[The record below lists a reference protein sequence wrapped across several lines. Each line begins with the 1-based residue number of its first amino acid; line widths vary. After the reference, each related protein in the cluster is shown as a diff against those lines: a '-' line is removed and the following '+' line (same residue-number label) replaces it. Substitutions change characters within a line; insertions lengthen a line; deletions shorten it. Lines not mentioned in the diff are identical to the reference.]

1 MNARLDASQL
11 ARYRNG
17 DYTVP
22 GYYNL
27 LQCRR
32 VLMLQGP
39 MGTFF
44 NRVAAWLEAQG
55 IAVKK
60 INFSGG
66 DWLFH
71 RKLDALDY
79 QGTLD
84 DFPQFLRTYLV
95 ENDFDGVLCFGDCR
109 HYHTLAKPVADAL
122 GVPFFVFEEGYVRPD
137 YITLECGGV
146 NAYSSMPRSP
156 RFYRSLPDVDLAR
169 PQPAH
174 PRFGRAAW
182 TSMVYYATS
191 RVLKPLYPN
200 YQHHKKLSVRYEA
213 RNWCR
218 SWARKHLNRWRDK
231 PVMERI
237 LRECDGKYFAV
248 ALQVYNDSQVRS
260 HSDYQDVRDFIRE
273 VVSSF
278 AAYADDQH
286 HLVLKHHPM
295 DRGQRD
301 YRRLL
306 TTLCEQLGVT
316 GRVHYVHDV
325 HLPTL
330 LRRAR
335 GVVTIN
341 STVGLSALYHYKPL
355 KVMGRA
361 MYDMEGLT
369 FQGELSQFWT
379 AKPRF
384 DRSLWRRYRSYLIS
398 QTQLNGAFYG
408 LDFQTLLG
416 AEAPGVKQSLSAPLE
431 LHSPV
436 AARKIDL
443 HKQDFKRAA
452 A

>member
-17 DYTVP
+17 DYSVP

-27 LQCRR
+27 LQCNH

-39 MGTFF
+39 MGAFF
-44 NRVAAWLEAQG
+44 NRVAAWLGEQG
-55 IAVKK
+55 VAVKK

-71 RKLDALDY
+71 RKLDAVDY
-79 QGTLD
+79 RGTLF
-84 DFPQFLRTYLV
+84 DFPAFLR
-95 ENDFDGVLCFGDCR
+95 DFLLEHDIDGIVCFGDCR
-109 HYHTLAKPVADAL
+109 HYHAAAKPVADAL

-146 NAYSSMPRSP
+146 NAYTSMPRSAA
-156 RFYRSLPDVDLAR
+156 FYHALPPVDITK
-169 PQPAH
+169 PQPAN
-174 PRFGRAAW
+174 PRFGRGAW
-182 TSMVYYATS
+182 ASMVYYAAS
-191 RVLKPLYPN
+191 RALKPLYPS
-200 YQHHKKLSVRYEA
+200 YRHHKILSVRYEA

-218 SWARKHLNRWRDK
+218 SWARKHLNRLRDK
-231 PVMERI
+231 PVMEQL
-237 LRECDGKYFAV
+237 LREQDGKYFAV
-248 ALQVYNDSQVRS
+248 ALQVYNDSQVRT
-260 HSDYQDVRDFIRE
+260 HSAYADVRDFIRE
-273 VVSSF
+273 VVASF
-278 AAYADDQH
+278 AASADESH
-286 HLVLKHHPM
+286 HLVFKHHPM

-306 TTLCEQLGVT
+306 NTLCEELGLA

-330 LRRAR
+330 LRRSR

-341 STVGLSALYHYKPL
+341 STVGLSALYHYKHL

-379 AKPRF
+379 AKSQF
-384 DRSLWRRYRSYLIS
+384 DRNLWRRYRSYIIT

-408 LDFQTLLG
+408 RDFQTLLG
-416 AEAPGVKQSLSAPLE
+416 ADAPGAKDKLSTPLE
-431 LHSPV
+431 LRHATSPKV
-436 AARKIDL
+436 DLRKPNL
-443 HKQDFKRAA
+443 NQAA

>member
-1 MNARLDASQL
+1 MNARLNTSQL

-17 DYTVP
+17 DYSVP

-27 LQCRR
+27 LQCSR

-44 NRVAAWLEAQG
+44 NRVASWLDEQG
-55 IAVKK
+55 ITVKK

-71 RKLDALDY
+71 RKLDAV
-79 QGTLD
+79 
-84 DFPQFLRTYLV
+84 DFKGELEEFPVFLR
-95 ENDFDGVLCFGDCR
+95 DFLLAHDIDGIVCFGDCR
-109 HYHTLAKPVADAL
+109 HYHTAAKPVADAL
-122 GVPFFVFEEGYVRPD
+122 GVPYFVFEEGYVRPD

-146 NAYSSMPRSP
+146 NAHSSMPRGAA
-156 RFYRSLPDVDLAR
+156 FYRALPDVEIR
-169 PQPAH
+169 QPQPTH

-182 TSMVYYATS
+182 ASMFYYAAS
-191 RVLKPLYPN
+191 RILKPMYPN
-200 YQHHKKLSVRYEA
+200 YRHHKILSVRYEA

-218 SWARKHLNRWRDK
+218 SWVRKHVNRWRDK

-237 LRECDGKYFAV
+237 LNDYEGKYFLV
-248 ALQVYNDSQVRS
+248 ALQVYNDSQIRVHS
-260 HSDYQDVRDFIRE
+260 HYEDVRDFIRE
-273 VVSSF
+273 VMVSF
-278 AAYADDQH
+278 AANAHHDH

-301 YRRLL
+301 YRKLINGL
-306 TTLCEQLGVT
+306 AEDLGVT
-316 GRVHYVHDV
+316 ERVHYVHDV
-325 HLPTL
+325 HLPSL

-341 STVGLSALYHYKPL
+341 STVGMSALYHDKPL

-369 FQGELSQFWT
+369 FQGGLTQFWT
-379 AKPRF
+379 TPQAVDRDLWQRF
-384 DRSLWRRYRSYLIS
+384 RAYMIS

-408 LDFQTLLG
+408 RDFHHLLG
-416 AEAPGVKQSLSAPLE
+416 ATSSGAKEKLSTPLE
-431 LHSPV
+431 LNVVSSRKAELPV
-436 AARKIDL
+436 HLLNPAM
-443 HKQDFKRAA
+443 
-452 A
+452 

>member
-27 LQCRR
+27 LLCTRF
-32 VLMLQGP
+32 LLLQGP
-39 MGTFF
+39 MWTFF
-44 NRVAAWLEAQG
+44 NRVAAWLNEQG
-55 IAVKK
+55 VAVKK

-71 RKLDALDY
+71 RKLDAVDY
-79 QGTLD
+79 KGELA
-84 DFPQFLRTYLV
+84 DFPSFLRDFLL
-95 ENDFDGVLCFGDCR
+95 ENDIDGVVCFGDCR
-109 HYHTLAKPVADAL
+109 HYHVAAKPVADAL
-122 GVPFFVFEEGYVRPD
+122 GIPFFVFEEGYVRPD

-146 NAYSSMPRSP
+146 NAHSSMPRSAA
-156 RFYRSLPDVDLAR
+156 FYHALPDVDIQP

-182 TSMVYYATS
+182 AAMFYYAGS
-191 RVLKPLYPN
+191 RALKPLYPN
-200 YQHHKKLSVRYEA
+200 YEHHKILSVRYEA

-218 SWARKHLNRWRDK
+218 SWVRKHLNRRRDK
-231 PVMERI
+231 PVMEKL
-237 LRECDGKYFAV
+237 LREHDGKYFAV
-248 ALQVYNDSQVRS
+248 ALQVYNDSQIRS
-260 HSDYQDVRDFIRE
+260 HSHYADVRDFIRE
-273 VVSSF
+273 VVASF
-278 AAYADDQH
+278 AASAHDDH

-301 YRRLL
+301 YRKLVDK
-306 TTLCEQLGVT
+306 LCDDLGVT

-335 GVVTIN
+335 GVITIN

-369 FQGELSQFWT
+369 FQGELGQFWT
-379 AKPRF
+379 AAPTF
-384 DRSLWRRYRSYLIS
+384 DRELWRRFRAYMIS

-408 LDFQTLLG
+408 RDFQTLLG
-416 AEAPGVKQSLSAPLE
+416 ADAPGAKEKLSTPLE
-431 LHSPV
+431 LKLVPSPKV
-436 AARKIDL
+436 DLRKRTLNQAAI
-443 HKQDFKRAA
+443 
-452 A
+452 